1 MPQRYRRLREVRRQ
15 RVREGRR
22 LRQLHVR
29 RPHQQHQQARL
40 LLCHPQYVLTS
51 FPIPV
56 RGWLVLTDG
65 SNASYQGEEGS
76 EEAASQREDIS
87 LRCTPL
93 NNDDHSHLFDDDS
106 QDDSNEESD
115 DEGASVGSGSEGE

>member
-1 MPQRYRRLREVRRQ
+1 MT
-15 RVREGRR
+15 G
-22 LRQLHVR
+22 
-29 RPHQQHQQARL
+29 
-40 LLCHPQYVLTS
+40 
-51 FPIPV
+51 PV
-56 RGWLVLTDG
+56 RPPLLTKSHRYEAVMVFTTGEVQNGDDQYQQCRKGTGVFAKGWLVLTDG